1 MFANLFMM
9 GEREDCVVGIVVVV
23 RIVGGDGRP
32 RWRRLDLDGRG
43 RRGWRKTEPEKNT
56 KMRCDARFERD
67 GKREKGYRIEEA
79 WAINGWRGRDKGK
92 GEDGKS
98 DGCYL

>member
-1 MFANLFMM
+1 MM
-9 GEREDCVVGIVVVV
+9 GEREDCVGCIVVVV

-43 RRGWRKTEPEKNT
+43 RREWRKTKPEKNT

-67 GKREKGYRIEEA
+67 EKIEKGYRIEEA
-79 WAINGWRGRDKGK
+79 GAINGWRGWGQ
-92 GEDGKS
+92 GEDRRRKE
-98 DGCYL
+98 

>member
-1 MFANLFMM
+1 M
-9 GEREDCVVGIVVVV
+9 RRGIVVVV

-43 RRGWRKTEPEKNT
+43 RREWRKTKPEKNT

-67 GKREKGYRIEEA
+67 GKIEKGYRIEEA
-79 WAINGWRGRDKGK
+79 GAINGWRGGDKRK
-92 GEDGKS
+92 TEDGRRKE
-98 DGCYL
+98 